1 MIHANEGVLEKDN
14 KGRDIVSLEKLAP
27 VSRLGDL
34 EYGLTVATIE
44 MEMPMHEFAGNVAA
58 RNSREASRGHPGDH
72 VNGDYR
78 E

>member
-27 VSRLGDL
+27 VSLLGDL